1 MSTSTALER
10 IELSVS
16 DGTKMHA
23 RVARPTG
30 APANTPAMIVFQEAF
45 GVNGHI
51 CDIAGRFADL
61 GFTAI
66 APELYHRTG
75 DDVQLSYSGP
85 QEERQKHSGA
95 VTVDGLAA
103 DIKATFEWVTK
114 SAKIAPERTACI
126 GFCMGGRVSFLANG
140 TVPLAAAV
148 SFYGGR
154 TNDLVAQYA
163 KSQSS
168 PILQFWGGQDKA
180 IPKEQRREVQD
191 ALDAAGKA
199 HQQVL
204 FSYAEHGFFC
214 NERPSYNADAARQAW
229 ALVLEY
235 LRVRKVLA

>member
-1 MSTSTALER
+1 ML
-10 IELSVS
+10 
-16 DGTKMHA
+16 A

-30 APANTPAMIVFQEAF
+30 SATNAPGIIVFQEAF

-66 APELYHRTG
+66 APALYHRTG
-75 DDVQLSYSGP
+75 EDVQLSYSGP

-95 VTVDGLAA
+95 VTVEGLSA
-103 DIKATFEWVTK
+103 DIKATFEWLTK
-114 SAKIAPERTACI
+114 EGKVAAERTACI

-140 TVPLAAAV
+140 LVPLAGAV

-154 TNDLVAQYA
+154 SNDLVAQFA
-163 KSQSS
+163 KSQHA
-168 PILQFWGGQDKA
+168 PIMQFWGGQDKA

-191 ALDAAGKA
+191 GLDAAGKP

-229 ALVLEY
+229 AITLEY